1 MVPANSAS
9 LEVDPEDS
17 DLTKGEIEEDTGLKQ
32 QPRELCPALPPE
44 EVQGTHTEHPDTPS
58 SPWSDQEDK
67 DDPEYPEQSDNQG
80 EHSGCNSLTMRTPLT
95 HLNHSMKTLKLAL
108 TQGTLTCRTSTQ
120 VAQGPWR

>member
-58 SPWSDQEDK
+58 SPWSDQEDE
-67 DDPEYPEQSDNQG
+67 DDPEYPEQSDNSG
-80 EHSGCNSLTMRTPLT
+80 EHSGYNSPKKGNNENTPDLPQSQ
-95 HLNHSMKTLKLAL
+95 HENPEV
-108 TQGTLTCRTSTQ
+108 STNTEYINAGHQ
-120 VAQGPWR
+120 HR